1 MLKAFAALVPVRAGE
16 WRAVGLAFAWFYC
29 LLAGYYLLRPVR
41 DALGIA
47 GGVDRLP
54 LLFTATFVA
63 MLALTPV
70 FGWLT
75 SRLPRRRFLPAVYL
89 FFGANLVGFYA
100 LIAAGVAPQAVAD
113 AFFVW
118 VSVFNL
124 FVVSVFWSFMVDLFS
139 ETQGARLFGL
149 IAAGGSAG
157 ALTGPLLTALFVNA
171 LGTANLLLVAAAFLG
186 LALVCLYCL
195 LPNRPAPARG
205 TTMAAGNEARGN
217 EAPLGGSM
225 WGGLTTVVRSPYL
238 LGVCAYLFLHSALF
252 TMLYFETAT
261 LALSAYPGSEARTG
275 FFARVDLAVNL
286 LTAVLQLGLT
296 ARLIRWLGVGGT
308 LATLPALAVAG
319 FVAIALFPL
328 FAVLVVVQ
336 IARRAGEYALAKPA
350 RELLFSVLDR
360 EAKYKAKNF
369 IDTVVFRGADT
380 ASGWLYQAVKPFALS
395 LTTLSWLAAPI
406 AAGWMLLALAL
417 GRRQRQ
423 LAAAKGAA

>member
-1 MLKAFAALVPVRAGE
+1 MLRAFAALVPVRTGE

-29 LLAGYYLLRPVR
+29 LLAGYYVLRPVR

-54 LLFTATFVA
+54 ALFTATFVA
-63 MLALTPV
+63 MLVLTPV

-75 SRLPRRRFLPAVYL
+75 SRLPRRRFLPAVYV
-89 FFGANLVGFYA
+89 FFGLNLVGFYA
-100 LIAAGVAPQAVAD
+100 LLAAGVAPQAVAD

-139 ETQGARLFGL
+139 APQGARLFGL

-157 ALTGPLLTALFVNA
+157 ALTGPLLTALFVNT
-171 LGTANLLLVAAAFLG
+171 LGTANLLLVSAAFLG
-186 LALVCLYCL
+186 LALACLYGL
-195 LPNRPAPARG
+195 LPDSPAPARSPA
-205 TTMAAGNEARGN
+205 MAVGN
-217 EAPLGGSM
+217 EAPIGGSM
-225 WGGLTTVVRSPYL
+225 WGGLTTVARSPYL

-261 LALSAYPGSEARTG
+261 LALNAYPANEERIG

-296 ARLIRWLGVGGT
+296 ARLLRWLGVAGT
-308 LATLPALAVAG
+308 LATLPALAIAG

-328 FAVLVVVQ
+328 FAVLVAVQ
-336 IARRAGEYALAKPA
+336 IVRRAGEYALAKPA

-380 ASGWLYQAVKPFALS
+380 ASGWLYQAIKPFALS
-395 LTTLSWLAAPI
+395 LTTLSWLAAPL

-423 LAAAKGAA
+423 LAAREAA

>member
-1 MLKAFAALVPVRAGE
+1 MSNWFAALAPVRAGE
-16 WRAVGLAFAWFYC
+16 WRTVGLAFAWFYC
-29 LLAGYYLLRPVR
+29 LLAGYYVLRPVR

-54 LLFTATFVA
+54 WLFTATFVA
-63 MLALTPV
+63 MLVLTPV

-75 SRLPRRRFLPAVYL
+75 ARLPRRRFLPAVYA
-89 FFGANLVGFYA
+89 FFGANLIGFYA
-100 LIAAGVAPQAVAD
+100 LLATNVAPQATSD

-139 ETQGARLFGL
+139 AAQGARLFGL

-157 ALTGPLLTALFVNA
+157 ALTGPVLTAFFVEA
-171 LGTANLLLVAAAFLG
+171 LGTANLLLVSAAFLG
-186 LALVCLYCL
+186 VALVCLYRL
-195 LPNRPAPARG
+195 LLDAPTPVHR
-205 TTMAAGNEARGN
+205 AAADGNEV
-217 EAPLGGSM
+217 PIGGSV
-225 WGGLTTVVRSPYL
+225 WGGLTAVLRSPYL
-238 LGVCAYLFLHSALF
+238 LGVCAYLFLHSTLF

-261 LALSAYPGSEARTG
+261 FALDAYPGRDGRIA
-275 FFARVDLAVNL
+275 FFARIDLAVNL

-296 ARLIRWLGVGGT
+296 ARLIRRLGVAGT

-319 FVAIALFPL
+319 FVALAVFPL
-328 FAVLVVVQ
+328 FSVLIVFQ
-336 IARRAGEYALAKPA
+336 IVRRAGEYALAKPA

-380 ASGWLYQAVKPFALS
+380 ASGWLYQALKPLALALS
-395 LTTLSWLAAPI
+395 TLSWLAAPL
-406 AAGWMLLALAL
+406 AAGWALLALAL

-423 LAAAKGAA
+423 LAAARGTA